1 MRVLNCMWSAE
12 TAYHSVHLVL
22 SNFLDA
28 IAPVTHESLFLMGD
42 STQQKIFSNA
52 QSFRSNKRS
61 TKKLIAR
68 YFLRKEIIFFPYIV
82 AKAKDKINAKP
93 KRNVMY

>member
-28 IAPVTHESLFLMGD
+28 IAPVSHESLFLMGTIRSKNFLVMHSLLEVIKD
-42 STQQKIFSNA
+42 QQKNLLRAIF
-52 QSFRSNKRS
+52 
-61 TKKLIAR
+61 
-68 YFLRKEIIFFPYIV
+68 
-82 AKAKDKINAKP
+82 
-93 KRNVMY
+93 